1 MYLCNFHNFHKI
13 SFLWNLNK
21 LFLCFCSNPCL
32 WWWTSATAFYL
43 SSSGPFVLK
52 ACYWDHWRSTRIK
65 LDRTVCWHWMSTV
78 LKSQLVVTLWS
89 NSTLYMDPQSTSA
102 GQRQQVGT
110 DRQECVKLA
119 QKLRKNIKKGPCCTA
134 DK

>member
-1 MYLCNFHNFHKI
+1 
-13 SFLWNLNK
+13 
-21 LFLCFCSNPCL
+21 
-32 WWWTSATAFYL
+32 
-43 SSSGPFVLK
+43 
-52 ACYWDHWRSTRIK
+52 
-65 LDRTVCWHWMSTV
+65 
-78 LKSQLVVTLWS
+78 
-89 NSTLYMDPQSTSA
+89 MDPQSTSA